1 MLNHELHQVLLY
13 VQVLYF
19 DAVFNAI
26 MYFPEEMEKVIE
38 IAEEKE
44 IRMRAPL
51 EEAKLLWSA
60 ANDNPQ

>member
-1 MLNHELHQVLLY
+1 MHVEHII

-19 DAVFNAI
+19 DAVL
-26 MYFPEEMEKVIE
+26 YFPEEMEKVIE

>member
-1 MLNHELHQVLLY
+1 MCNQNKVTFA
-13 VQVLYF
+13 QGLYF
-19 DAVFNAI
+19 DAVL
-26 MYFPEEMEKVIE
+26 YFPEEMEKVIE